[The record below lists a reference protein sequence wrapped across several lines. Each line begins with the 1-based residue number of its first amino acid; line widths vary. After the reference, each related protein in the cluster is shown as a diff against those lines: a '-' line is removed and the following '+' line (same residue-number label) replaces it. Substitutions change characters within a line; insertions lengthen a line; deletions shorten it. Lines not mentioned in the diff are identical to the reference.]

1 MNSGFVKNAS
11 FFAITT
17 INFII
22 IVNYLSI
29 STNYLI
35 YVLEIPVTIV
45 FDTYKMILA
54 SDVLP
59 AVTSESRYLLLV
71 FSVAGIGGLLF
82 FCRRSIAFVFLLFNT
97 TALLIC
103 IILDFIAYK
112 DVDAWGQVASGA
124 FNFFLIVIYISVCF
138 FSLFL
143 KLSLRNIVNLCICG
157 AFSLFCLFFAV
168 IVLSVFSMGF
178 SGATL
183 IFLFYAVLAYGVFG
197 LHIWSLSWLLQS
209 AGERDETGL
218 R

>member
-1 MNSGFVKNAS
+1 MNTVFVKNAG
-11 FFAITT
+11 FFAFITVS
-17 INFII
+17 FII
-22 IVNYLSI
+22 IVYYLSI

-35 YVLEIPVTIV
+35 NVIEIPVTIV
-45 FDTYKMILA
+45 FDTYKIILA
-54 SDVLP
+54 SDALP

-82 FCRRSIAFVFLLFNT
+82 FCRRSIAFVFLLFNS

-124 FNFFLIVIYISVCF
+124 FNFFLVAIYISVCF

-143 KLSLRNIVNLCICG
+143 KFSLRNMVNLFICG
-157 AFSLFCLFFAV
+157 AFSLFCLFFSV

-183 IFLFYAVLAYGVFG
+183 TFLFYAVLAYGVFG
-197 LHIWSLSWLLQS
+197 LHIWSLSWLLLS
-209 AGERDETGL
+209 AGERDPTGL